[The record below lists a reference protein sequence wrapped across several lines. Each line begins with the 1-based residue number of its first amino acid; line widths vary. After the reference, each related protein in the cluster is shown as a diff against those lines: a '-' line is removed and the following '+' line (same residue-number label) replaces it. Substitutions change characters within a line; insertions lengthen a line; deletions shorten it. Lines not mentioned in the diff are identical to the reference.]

1 MYSKK
6 TLLAHIDKFSQARI
20 MVIGDIMID
29 HFIWGSVNRISPEAP
44 IPVVRITNE
53 SFHLGGAANVVHNI
67 HTLGGKVY
75 TAGVTGND
83 EMGRKIG
90 HDLRALGISIGG
102 IIATHEADDCKD

>member
-1 MYSKK
+1 
-6 TLLAHIDKFSQARI
+6 

-90 HDLRALGISIGG
+90 HDLRALGISIEGLLLLTSG
-102 IIATHEADDCKD
+102 RRL